1 MILLVD
7 LCYREGSLG
16 YEEFVLPV
24 ARIVEKAGYAVRAV
38 HYRAAP
44 GTVPDD
50 AAAVILCGTP
60 IADNRFLSEMECFSW
75 LADVRVPVLGVCAGM
90 ELVCQALGGTVGPG
104 EEIGMT
110 EVTVPAPDPLFAGR
124 ESFPAYELHTLAC
137 TDPGPL
143 RVLAVSDRCI
153 QAVRHPD
160 KPVYGVMFHPE
171 VRNEWVVERFLSF
184 TGEKRITR

>member
-1 MILLVD
+1 MILLID

-16 YEEFVLPV
+16 YEEYVLPI
-24 ARIVEKAGYAVRAV
+24 ARIVEKEGYAVRAV
-38 HYRAAP
+38 HFRNGP
-44 GTVPDD
+44 GPALHA

-60 IADNRFLSEMECFSW
+60 LADDRFLSEIGHFSW
-75 LADVRVPVLGVCAGM
+75 LPGAGIPVLGVCAGM
-90 ELVCQALGGTVGPG
+90 ELVCRVFGGTVGPG
-104 EEIGMT
+104 KEIGMT
-110 EVTVPAPDPLFAGR
+110 SVTVVAPDPVFAGKG
-124 ESFPAYELHTLAC
+124 SFQAYELHALAC

-153 QAVRHPD
+153 QGVRHPE

-184 TGEKRITR
+184 AGKNPLTP

>member
-60 IADNRFLSEMECFSW
+60 LADTTFLSGLGNVSW

-90 ELVCQALGGTVGPG
+90 ELVCRVFGGTVGPG

-171 VRNEWVVERFLSF
+171 VRNEWVVERFLSLA
-184 TGEKRITR
+184 GEKRINP

>member
-1 MILLVD
+1 VILLVD

-38 HYRAAP
+38 HYRAGP
-44 GTVPDD
+44 GTVPGD

-60 IADNRFLSEMECFSW
+60 IADNRFLSEMEYFSW

-90 ELVCQALGGTVGPG
+90 ELVCQAFGGTVGSC

-110 EVTVPAPDPLFAGR
+110 DVMVLVPDQIFAGR
-124 ESFPAYELHTLAC
+124 ESFPAYELHCLAC

-143 RVLAVSDRCI
+143 RVLAVSGQCI
-153 QAVRHPD
+153 QAVRHPAR
-160 KPVYGVMFHPE
+160 PVYGVMFHPE
-171 VRNEWVVERFLSF
+171 VRNEWVVERFLSSSGLDPA
-184 TGEKRITR
+184 TQ